1 MRARLAAIAFWG
13 SVLAFANVALAQ
25 AAPTGN
31 VQAKWYAQAVINMS
45 LTPNYASGFGSV
57 KAAFGAQPAPA
68 PGPNATLNGGSVDFG
83 NIISGNSYLY
93 KYAAHLHVTSND
105 ANGVAVYGEGAAD
118 FFNTTDSTTQTLN
131 QTLYYLPSTASGD
144 TNTGFSAS
152 LPFYRTSGTVSGG
165 TYGTPASISYATFPA
180 PITNTAT
187 ANSDLYYDYQLKVPV
202 SATAGLYYVWVVYT
216 VVPL

>member
-1 MRARLAAIAFWG
+1 MIAG
-13 SVLAFANVALAQ
+13 VGAGTAKADPNG
-25 AAPTGN
+25 P
-31 VQAKWYAQAVINMS
+31 VQVKWYATAVINMS

-68 PGPNATLNGGSVDFG
+68 PGPNATLGGGSVDFG

-105 ANGVAVYGEGAAD
+105 SSGVAVYGEGAAD
-118 FFNTTDSTTQTLN
+118 FFNTTDSTSQTLN
-131 QTLYYLPSTASGD
+131 QTLYYLPSTATGD
-144 TNTGFSAS
+144 SNTGFSAS
-152 LPFYRTSGTVSGG
+152 LPFYRTSGSVSGG
-165 TYGTPASISYATFPA
+165 AYGSAASISYATFPS
-180 PITNTAT
+180 PIASTAT

-202 SATAGLYYVWVVYT
+202 TATAGLYYVWVVYT

>member
-1 MRARLAAIAFWG
+1 MIAG
-13 SVLAFANVALAQ
+13 IGAGTAKADPNG
-25 AAPTGN
+25 P
-31 VQAKWYAQAVINMS
+31 VQVKWYATAVINMS

-83 NIISGNSYLY
+83 SIISGNSYLY
-93 KYAAHLHVTSND
+93 KYAAHIHVTSND
-105 ANGVAVYGEGAAD
+105 ASGVAVYGEGSAD
-118 FFNTTDSTTQTLN
+118 FFNTNDSTSQSLN

-152 LPFYRTSGTVSGG
+152 LPFNRTSSPVAGG
-165 TYGTPASISYATFPA
+165 AYGTPASISYSTFPA
-180 PITNTAT
+180 PITNTLG
-187 ANSDLYYDYQLKVPV
+187 ANADLYYDYQLKVPV
-202 SATAGLYYVWVVYT
+202 TATGGLYYVWVVYT